1 MANVGIRKFQDL
13 IGRTDLLRVR
23 RDVSIEK
30 AKTLNLDNILRSALE
45 LRPGV
50 NITGGSMK
58 QDFQLENRLDN
69 RVIELT
75 ESVLSGKEKRVDI
88 QLNISNECRAFAS
101 TLSYRIS
108 K

>member
-1 MANVGIRKFQDL
+1 MARFGISKFQDL

-23 RDVSIEK
+23 KDISIEK
-30 AKTLNLDNILRSALE
+30 AKTLNLENILRSALQ

-50 NITGGSMK
+50 NIRGGTVK

-69 RVIELT
+69 RVIELA
-75 ESVLSGKEKRVDI
+75 EPVLNGKQDSVDI
-88 QLNISNECRAFAS
+88 ELNINNECRAFAS

>member
-1 MANVGIRKFQDL
+1 MASLGISKFQDL

-23 RDVSIEK
+23 KDISIEK
-30 AKTLNLDNILRSALE
+30 AKTLNLENILRSALQ

-50 NITGGSMK
+50 DIRGGAVK

-69 RVIELT
+69 RVIELA
-75 ESVLSGKEKRVDI
+75 EPVLNGKQDHVDI

>member
-1 MANVGIRKFQDL
+1 MASLGIRKFQDL

-23 RDVSIEK
+23 KDLSIEK
-30 AKTLNLDNILRSALE
+30 ARTLSFDNILRSALE

-50 NITGGSMK
+50 NIKGGSMT

-69 RVIELT
+69 RAIELARD
-75 ESVLSGKEKRVDI
+75 VLDRKRNRVDI
-88 QLNISNECRAFAS
+88 ELNINNKCRAFAS
-101 TLSYRIS
+101 TLSYHIS